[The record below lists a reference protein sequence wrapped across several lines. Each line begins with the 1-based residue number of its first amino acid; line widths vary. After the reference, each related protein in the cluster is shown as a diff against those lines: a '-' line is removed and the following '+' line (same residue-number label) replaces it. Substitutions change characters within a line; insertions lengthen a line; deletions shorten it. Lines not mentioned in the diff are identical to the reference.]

1 VGKSFSDQSTT
12 GDECFQIASN
22 DAATLGLFVKT
33 NAYFLHP
40 RAQPTEPEQRQGRL
54 VRASMTSA
62 PTTKPKWWSGVLFPP

>member
-40 RAQPTEPEQRQGRL
+40 SPTY
-54 VRASMTSA
+54 
-62 PTTKPKWWSGVLFPP
+62 

>member
-1 VGKSFSDQSTT
+1 LPISSRWVGKSFSDQSTT

-40 RAQPTEPEQRQGRL
+40 SPTY
-54 VRASMTSA
+54 
-62 PTTKPKWWSGVLFPP
+62 